1 MKLWETWLPDLL
13 PKLPGCPIPVV
24 EHELRRAAQMFFENT
39 RAWHVTLAA
48 LPVIAAQ
55 DSVTVTPTSGEQ
67 ELVRIEQTWYDEGPP
82 LSGLTGDEISEQFGD
97 YWQAHTGVPKAFIE
111 ETPGVLRL
119 YPIPVDAA
127 TIGLVARIAVKPS
140 EVSTGIPDEL
150 AVKHRQALTDG
161 ALGKLMLYVDKPW
174 SNLEYGGKHSLDF
187 MTAINSATVQA
198 AFGRGRIAS
207 RPSWC

>member
-1 MKLWETWLPDLL
+1 MQLWASWLPDLL
-13 PKLPGCPIPVV
+13 PQLPGCPIPIV
-24 EHELRRAAQMFFENT
+24 EHELRRAAQMFFDKT
-39 RAWHVTLAA
+39 RAWNVTLAA

-55 DSVTVTPTSGEQ
+55 DTVTVAPTSVEQ
-67 ELVRIEQTWYDEGPP
+67 ELVRIGQAWYDDAP
-82 LSGLTGDEISEQFGD
+82 LSGLTGDEMSEQFGD
-97 YWQAHTGVPKAFIE
+97 NWQDHTGVPKAFVE

-119 YPIPVDAA
+119 YPVPVDAA
-127 TIGLVARIAVKPS
+127 TVGLVARIAVKPS
-140 EVSTGIPDEL
+140 EASTGIPDEL
-150 AVKHRQALTDG
+150 AVKHRTALTDG

-174 SNLEYGGKHSLDF
+174 SNADFGVKHSADF